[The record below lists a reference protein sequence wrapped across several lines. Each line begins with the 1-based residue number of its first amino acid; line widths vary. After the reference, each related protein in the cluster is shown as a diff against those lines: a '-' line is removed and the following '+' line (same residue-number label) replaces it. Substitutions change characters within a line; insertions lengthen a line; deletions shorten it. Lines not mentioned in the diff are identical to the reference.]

1 MIYTQKE
8 ITMNAKAALA
18 AFAGVFLLSAAT
30 LVRAED
36 PAPAA
41 PAAAAPEVAAPAA
54 PRVFGGVVAEAIHL
68 TATVESIDYL
78 TREIILK
85 SDKGE
90 REAMTLGDQ
99 VKRITDIHQ
108 GDTVEIVYAESVSVL
123 AAGVSTTPARD
134 ESMSVQRAANDQ
146 NPGAVVTKTTRILA
160 TIEALDTATRTA
172 TLKGPHRTITIN
184 VGPEAVNFDK
194 VKVGDSVY
202 VEYTQAVAA
211 AVTKHASAET
221 PAPAK

>member
-1 MIYTQKE
+1 
-8 ITMNAKAALA
+8 MNAKAVLA
-18 AFAGVFLLSAAT
+18 AFAGVILLSSAA
-30 LVRAED
+30 LRAED
-36 PAPAA
+36 PAAQPAPA
-41 PAAAAPEVAAPAA
+41 AAAAPEVAVPPT
-54 PRVFGGVVAEAIHL
+54 PRVFGGVVAESIHV

-99 VKRITDIHQ
+99 VKRITDIHK

-123 AAGVSTTPARD
+123 VAGVGTTPARD
-134 ESMSVQRAANDQ
+134 ENVSVQRAGSDQ

-160 TIEALDTATRTA
+160 TIEALDYTARTA
-172 TLKGPHRTITIN
+172 TLKGPHKTVTIN

-202 VEYTQAVAA
+202 LEYTQAIAA
-211 AVTKHASAET
+211 AVTKHAPVEA